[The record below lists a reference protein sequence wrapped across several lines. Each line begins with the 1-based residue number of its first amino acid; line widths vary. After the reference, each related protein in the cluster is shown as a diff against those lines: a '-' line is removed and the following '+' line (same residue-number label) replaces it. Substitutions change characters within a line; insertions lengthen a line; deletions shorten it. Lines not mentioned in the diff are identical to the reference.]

1 MTTLRRIN
9 QDDLRNHN
17 LSVVI
22 STLLRAAEPMSRAE
36 LAKQTG
42 LTKATMSLLV
52 SMLVDNGVVREGTPS
67 VQSSYGRPSTPLL
80 IVGGRYCG
88 IGLQV
93 NTDGYGTIVLDLDGT
108 VVAERW
114 VDADMSDVDA
124 DDIFSELNALS
135 LEQERLLADRGYTVT
150 GTGLALP
157 GLVTDD
163 MRLLMARTWDGNS
176 WISSGSTWCGGWMRL
191 RATRRIWRRSRR
203 FPDTPCT
210 VRTTASWNPTPHSST
225 LSTDVGIGGAVVRGG
240 HVEIGDHGFG
250 GELGHVSVELRGPV
264 CRCGRRGCLE
274 TYAGRRAMV
283 ESAGIASGSAA
294 ARRESI
300 NELIERWRDGDVKAA
315 VVVDKAIEAMVSAI
329 ASAINICDVDTVMLG
344 GVWSQFGPEIASH
357 MQGMMR
363 RQVLGYPEV
372 RAKVLM
378 ADVTSKPALIGS
390 AAIGLRRFIDNPM
403 RFVSTD

>member
-163 MRLLMARTWDGNS
+163 MRLLMARNLGWEQLDLKRFDVVRRLDATAGNEANMAALAQIPGYAMHREDDGIVEPN
-176 WISSGSTWCGGWMRL
+176 
-191 RATRRIWRRSRR
+191 
-203 FPDTPCT
+203 
-210 VRTTASWNPTPHSST
+210 ASFIY

-300 NELIERWRDGDVKAA
+300 NELIER
-315 VVVDKAIEAMVSAI
+315 
-329 ASAINICDVDTVMLG
+329 
-344 GVWSQFGPEIASH
+344 
-357 MQGMMR
+357 
-363 RQVLGYPEV
+363 
-372 RAKVLM
+372 
-378 ADVTSKPALIGS
+378 
-390 AAIGLRRFIDNPM
+390 
-403 RFVSTD
+403 

>member
-1 MTTLRRIN
+1 M
-9 QDDLRNHN
+9 
-17 LSVVI
+17 VI

-163 MRLLMARTWDGNS
+163 MRLLMARNL
-176 WISSGSTWCGGWMRL
+176 GWEQLDLKRFDVVRRL
-191 RATRRIWRRSRR
+191 DA
-203 FPDTPCT
+203 PCT

-225 LSTDVGIGGAVVRGG
+225 CPRTSASAARWSVADMWRSATMDSAGNSATCRWSCGDRCAGVGGGGAWR
-240 HVEIGDHGFG
+240 
-250 GELGHVSVELRGPV
+250 PMPAA
-264 CRCGRRGCLE
+264 GRWWSPQASP
-274 TYAGRRAMV
+274 AGRRPR
-283 ESAGIASGSAA
+283 GASRS
-294 ARRESI
+294 
-300 NELIERWRDGDVKAA
+300 
-315 VVVDKAIEAMVSAI
+315 
-329 ASAINICDVDTVMLG
+329 
-344 GVWSQFGPEIASH
+344 
-357 MQGMMR
+357 
-363 RQVLGYPEV
+363 
-372 RAKVLM
+372 
-378 ADVTSKPALIGS
+378 TS
-390 AAIGLRRFIDNPM
+390 
-403 RFVSTD
+403 

>member
-163 MRLLMARTWDGNS
+163 MRLLMARNLGWEQLDLKRFDVVRRLDATAGNEANMAALAQIPGYAMHREDDGIVEPN
-176 WISSGSTWCGGWMRL
+176 
-191 RATRRIWRRSRR
+191 
-203 FPDTPCT
+203 
-210 VRTTASWNPTPHSST
+210 ASFIY

-250 GELGHVSVELRGPV
+250 GELGHV
-264 CRCGRRGCLE
+264 
-274 TYAGRRAMV
+274 
-283 ESAGIASGSAA
+283 
-294 ARRESI
+294 
-300 NELIERWRDGDVKAA
+300 
-315 VVVDKAIEAMVSAI
+315 
-329 ASAINICDVDTVMLG
+329 
-344 GVWSQFGPEIASH
+344 
-357 MQGMMR
+357 
-363 RQVLGYPEV
+363 
-372 RAKVLM
+372 
-378 ADVTSKPALIGS
+378 
-390 AAIGLRRFIDNPM
+390 
-403 RFVSTD
+403 

>member
-1 MTTLRRIN
+1 M
-9 QDDLRNHN
+9 
-17 LSVVI
+17 VI
-22 STLLRAAEPMSRAE
+22 STPLRAAEPMSRAE

-42 LTKATMSLLV
+42 LTKVTMSLLV

-80 IVGGRYCG
+80 IAGGRYCG

-135 LEQERLLADRGYTVT
+135 LGQERLLADRGYTVT

-163 MRLLMARTWDGNS
+163 MRLLMARNLGWEQLDLKRFDVVRRLDATAGNEANMAALAQIPGYAMHREDDGIVDPN
-176 WISSGSTWCGGWMRL
+176 
-191 RATRRIWRRSRR
+191 
-203 FPDTPCT
+203 
-210 VRTTASWNPTPHSST
+210 ASFIY

-250 GELGHVSVELRGPV
+250 GNSATCRWSCRVLGDLCRPQGDGGVRGHRQRV
-264 CRCGRRGCLE
+264 GGR
-274 TYAGRRAMV
+274 
-283 ESAGIASGSAA
+283 A
-294 ARRESI
+294 AR
-300 NELIERWRDGDVKAA
+300 
-315 VVVDKAIEAMVSAI
+315 VDQRA
-329 ASAINICDVDTVMLG
+329 DRTV
-344 GVWSQFGPEIASH
+344 A
-357 MQGMMR
+357 
-363 RQVLGYPEV
+363 
-372 RAKVLM
+372 
-378 ADVTSKPALIGS
+378 
-390 AAIGLRRFIDNPM
+390 
-403 RFVSTD
+403 

>member
-163 MRLLMARTWDGNS
+163 MRLLMARNLGWEQLDLKRFDVVRRLDATAGNEANMAALAQ
-176 WISSGSTWCGGWMRL
+176 IPGY
-191 RATRRIWRRSRR
+191 
-203 FPDTPCT
+203 
-210 VRTTASWNPTPHSST
+210 ASFIY

-315 VVVDKAIEAMVSAI
+315 AVVDKAIEAMVSAI

>member
-1 MTTLRRIN
+1 MSTLRRIN

-52 SMLVDNGVVREGTPS
+52 SMLVDNGVVREGTPI

-163 MRLLMARTWDGNS
+163 MRLLMARNL
-176 WISSGSTWCGGWMRL
+176 GWEQL
-191 RATRRIWRRSRR
+191 DLKR
-203 FPDTPCT
+203 FD
-210 VRTTASWNPTPHSST
+210 
-225 LSTDVGIGGAVVRGG
+225 VVRRL
-240 HVEIGDHGFG
+240 DA
-250 GELGHVSVELRGPV
+250 
-264 CRCGRRGCLE
+264 
-274 TYAGRRAMV
+274 TAGNEANM
-283 ESAGIASGSAA
+283 AA
-294 ARRESI
+294 LAQI
-300 NELIERWRDGDVKAA
+300 PG
-315 VVVDKAIEAMVSAI
+315 
-329 ASAINICDVDTVMLG
+329 
-344 GVWSQFGPEIASH
+344 
-357 MQGMMR
+357 
-363 RQVLGYPEV
+363 
-372 RAKVLM
+372 
-378 ADVTSKPALIGS
+378 
-390 AAIGLRRFIDNPM
+390 
-403 RFVSTD
+403 

>member
-9 QDDLRNHN
+9 QDDLRNHK

-22 STLLRAAEPMSRAE
+22 STPLRAAEPMSRAE

-163 MRLLMARTWDGNS
+163 MRLLMARNLGWEQLDLKRFDVVRRLDATAGNEANMAALAQIPGYAMHREDDGIVGTQRLIHLPVHGRRHRRRGGPWRTCGDRRP
-176 WISSGSTWCGGWMRL
+176 WIRRG
-191 RATRRIWRRSRR
+191 TRPR
-203 FPDTPCT
+203 
-210 VRTTASWNPTPHSST
+210 V
-225 LSTDVGIGGAVVRGG
+225 GGAAGTGVPVWAAGVPGDLCRPQGDGGVRRHRQRVGG
-240 HVEIGDHGFG
+240 
-250 GELGHVSVELRGPV
+250 R
-264 CRCGRRGCLE
+264 
-274 TYAGRRAMV
+274 
-283 ESAGIASGSAA
+283 A
-294 ARRESI
+294 AR
-300 NELIERWRDGDVKAA
+300 
-315 VVVDKAIEAMVSAI
+315 VDQRA
-329 ASAINICDVDTVMLG
+329 DRTV
-344 GVWSQFGPEIASH
+344 A
-357 MQGMMR
+357 
-363 RQVLGYPEV
+363 
-372 RAKVLM
+372 
-378 ADVTSKPALIGS
+378 
-390 AAIGLRRFIDNPM
+390 
-403 RFVSTD
+403 